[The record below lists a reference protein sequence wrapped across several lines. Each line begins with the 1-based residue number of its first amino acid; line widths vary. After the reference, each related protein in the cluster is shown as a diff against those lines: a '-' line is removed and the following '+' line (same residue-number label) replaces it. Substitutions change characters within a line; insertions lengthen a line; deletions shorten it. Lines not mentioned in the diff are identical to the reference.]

1 MDAFKGLLV
10 SERMSITDMFKEMLG
25 LCESGRFQ
33 FMFDK
38 RLLRSAPGT
47 ERAVKLS
54 KYSPVCDNCWR
65 ELWFQMIFM
74 FVKEHSYLMSEAIKN
89 RPSCYWGINCRT
101 MEHNIEHAK
110 KFNHMDYQT
119 RF

>member
-10 SERMSITDMFKEMLG
+10 SERKSVTDMFKEMLG

-47 ERAVKLS
+47 
-54 KYSPVCDNCWR
+54 
-65 ELWFQMIFM
+65 
-74 FVKEHSYLMSEAIKN
+74 
-89 RPSCYWGINCRT
+89 
-101 MEHNIEHAK
+101 
-110 KFNHMDYQT
+110 
-119 RF
+119 